1 MFSIRHLS
9 KLLYMWETF
18 IVRDCLC
25 VWAIIFNVVCPSQ
38 RDGTVLH
45 MLCNQAQGWCRIVI
59 NFVDIYI
66 FFSYFLA
73 SKSLERCANV
83 ARERSNVLTI
93 QKKHNKTK
101 KRNSCGTARAH
112 RPLRS
117 ACVCVCGPPR
127 PRPVPPNSVGKRGAA
142 LCQLIRSGGPISRP
156 FPRSHQLNIDP

>member
-1 MFSIRHLS
+1 MPDCYMFSIRHLS

-117 ACVCVCGPPR
+117 ACVCVWPPET
-127 PRPVPPNSVGKRGAA
+127 PPCPTQLGWEERGGA
-142 LCQLIRSGGPISRP
+142 LPAHP
-156 FPRSHQLNIDP
+156 